1 MPHPSLVRP
10 ISATGRKIDFCCLEG
25 FFTGGTI
32 LVIDVP
38 LTAIQ
43 AGFKKRDL
51 FDPVVAV
58 VGFKAHG

>member
-1 MPHPSLVRP
+1 M
-10 ISATGRKIDFCCLEG
+10 TGRKIDFCCFEG
-25 FFTGGTI
+25 FLTGGTI
-32 LVIDVP
+32 LLVDVS

-58 VGFKAHG
+58 VGFNAHG

>member
-1 MPHPSLVRP
+1 MILLV
-10 ISATGRKIDFCCLEG
+10 
-25 FFTGGTI
+25 
-32 LVIDVP
+32 DVS

-58 VGFKAHG
+58 VRCKAHGCLIVVASVALTIPTPRRC

>member
-1 MPHPSLVRP
+1 MPHASV
-10 ISATGRKIDFCCLEG
+10 IGSVSATGTKIDFCCFEG
-25 FFTGGTI
+25 FFTGGTVL
-32 LVIDVP
+32 LVDLS

-58 VGFKAHG
+58 VRCKAHG